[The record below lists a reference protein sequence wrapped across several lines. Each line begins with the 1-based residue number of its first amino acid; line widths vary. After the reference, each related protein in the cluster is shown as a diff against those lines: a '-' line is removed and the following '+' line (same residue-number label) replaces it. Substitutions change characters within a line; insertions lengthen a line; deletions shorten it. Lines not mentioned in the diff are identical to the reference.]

1 MRLLVTGS
9 NGFIG
14 GRIVA
19 QARER
24 GWTVAGLGRQPDA
37 AHPVDHYARVDLTD
51 ADALDVSLA
60 SVLTAFRGPPDAVI
74 HAAAL
79 ASPWAHPAAFEA
91 ANVGATRHV
100 ADWASRHDV
109 PHLVY
114 VSSSSVLY
122 RRADQLGLTEA
133 SPIPA
138 DAAQINVYSRTKRVG
153 ERLVEGYAGM
163 STIIRPR
170 AVFGPGDTVL
180 LPRLVAAARKGQLP
194 LFTRPDGDDVQCDL
208 TDVNTTAHAIL
219 TAVERSVTGP
229 INVTNG
235 EPVQLYPF
243 LLGVLDRLGVPV
255 PRRRVPVRVAM
266 AGAGLAEV
274 VSARFLG
281 YREPPITRFG
291 VAMFAWS
298 KTFDI
303 ARQRD
308 TLGPPL
314 VPLDEA
320 VERLVAWWR
329 DSARE

>member
-1 MRLLVTGS
+1 MRLLLTGS

-14 GRIVA
+14 GRVAA

-24 GWTVAGLGRQPDA
+24 GWQVAGLGRQPQS
-37 AHPVDHYARVDLTD
+37 AHAVDHYARVDLSD
-51 ADALDVSLA
+51 ADALDDGLA
-60 SVLTAFRGPPDAVI
+60 PVLTAFRGPPDAVV

-91 ANVGATRHV
+91 ANVAATRHL

-122 RRADQLGLTEA
+122 RRADQLGLTES
-133 SPIPA
+133 SPIPS
-138 DAAQINVYSRTKRVG
+138 DAAQINVYSRTKRIG
-153 ERLVEGYAGM
+153 ERLVEGYAGQ

-194 LFTRPDGDDVQCDL
+194 LFTRPDGEEVRCDL
-208 TDVNTTAHAIL
+208 TDVDTTAHAIL
-219 TAVERSVTGP
+219 TAVERTVTGP

-243 LLGVLDRLGVPV
+243 LLNVLDRLGVPA
-255 PRRRVPVRVAM
+255 PRRQIPVRVAM
-266 AGAGLAEV
+266 AGAGLAEQ
-274 VSARFLG
+274 VSAHFLR

-303 ARQRD
+303 THQRA
-308 TLGPPL
+308 TLGAPL

-320 VERLVAWWR
+320 VERLVSWWQ
-329 DSARE
+329 DPARV